1 MDLPAL
7 TKRAHV
13 RAALIALVLLVEG
26 VEALPHSPLNEDR
39 LARPEGQ
46 RLITWLERGLSSIG
60 AHPGRERIGS
70 RLIAASSAQ
79 VALRDAV
86 LAPFEPL
93 FRLTATGQQWTLF
106 ITVGR
111 ECFRLHIDAA
121 GADGQFHPVYRALG
135 LDSDDLAPLL
145 EYRRLRG
152 IYDPKRTRP
161 PSDAYA
167 GAANFIAQRLF
178 TRHPDWRSVRVRQE
192 RLYIGEPGSQP
203 RSLGSEHELPLIE
216 RTSQP

>member
-7 TKRAHV
+7 TKRAHL
-13 RAALIALVLLVEG
+13 RAALIALVVLVEG
-26 VEALPHSPLNEDR
+26 VEALPRSPLNEER

-46 RLITWLERGLSSIG
+46 RLITWLERGLSGVG

-70 RLIAASSAQ
+70 QLMAASSAQ
-79 VALRDAV
+79 VAVREAV
-86 LAPFEPL
+86 LAPFAPL
-93 FRLTATGQQWTLF
+93 FHLTATGQQWTLF

-135 LDSDDLAPLL
+135 LDRENLSPLL

-152 IYDPKRTRP
+152 IYDPKRNRP

-167 GAANFIAQRLF
+167 GLANFVARRLF
-178 TRHPDWRSVRVRQE
+178 ARHPDWHAVRVREE

-203 RSLGSEHELPLIE
+203 HSLGLEHELPLIE
-216 RTSQP
+216 RDPQP